1 MEPLMTAR
9 ERETELYGSTPLG
22 RWILDNSSLKSVSR
36 TVALVLAHEY
46 ECINETGDYTAVLTQ
61 ARPELA
67 EFAGCHIVSIARV
80 NKALVKAGE
89 WEVVPG
95 LGATLTKYR
104 PSKRVINDILASK
117 KGE

>member
-1 MEPLMTAR
+1 MEALMTAR
-9 ERETELYGSTPLG
+9 EREDALYGNNPLG
-22 RWILDNSSLKSVSR
+22 RWILNNTALKGSSR

-46 ECINETGDYTAVLTQ
+46 ECINETGDYTAVLAQ

-67 EFAGCHIVSIARV
+67 EFAGCHYISIARI
-80 NKALVKAGE
+80 NKALMEAGE

-95 LGATLTKYR
+95 IGATLTRYR
-104 PSKRVINDILASK
+104 PSQRVINAVLANK

>member
-1 MEPLMTAR
+1 MEALMTAR
-9 ERETELYGSTPLG
+9 EREEALYGNTPLG
-22 RWILDNSSLKSVSR
+22 RWILNNTALKSVSR

-46 ECINETGDYTAVLTQ
+46 ECINETGDYTAVLAQ

-67 EFAGCHIVSIARV
+67 EFAGCHYISIARV

-95 LGATLTKYR
+95 VGATLTSYR
-104 PSKRVINDILASK
+104 PSQRVINDILASK